1 MPREWLPPNRVPG
14 SSNFACRVV
23 SEQRSAFDILSA
35 NVRFPPASATTD
47 PLRTLVCLLGSW
59 GELLYQVQIP
69 RRPGNSQ
76 FSGSADRVPADLA
89 SRFSTGFAA
98 AVCAKAVVTGLVDLG
113 VPRFDFP
120 LDWLRLLEGLRHRR
134 YAQARSS
141 SQTRRYI
148 TPNVRFPPVSATAL
162 ISQSDGPSRSNPA
175 NVHLLSLTD

>member
-1 MPREWLPPNRVPG
+1 MPV
-14 SSNFACRVV
+14 F
-23 SEQRSAFDILSA
+23 
-35 NVRFPPASATTD
+35 D

-148 TPNVRFPPVSATAL
+148 TPNVRFPPASATTNPL
-162 ISQSDGPSRSNPA
+162 RTLTVTFKISRNRSAHGVLQSGRRSRQAFRASCPWR
-175 NVHLLSLTD
+175 